1 MSPGSELRREAGV
14 DAYRGLSVVLMYI
27 VHARR
32 LEPRGSWE
40 GAQRGA
46 ETVLSWLMWSEP
58 FIAASFLFIVGFS
71 LVLSRER
78 TRDPGRWR
86 RRLLRRAL
94 GLYGLA
100 VLLFVL
106 HYGFALPD
114 LLVSPDILSVIAIA
128 IATVAVTL
136 TTSRPV
142 VATLGLTGVT
152 LAVTAACELFDVS
165 LPGLNAGPG
174 GALPLVAFTSAGALL
189 ATAQRRWSRR
199 ALDVAVAA
207 AVVPLIIV
215 LLLGVPWTRLH
226 VSLHPDYAG
235 EVAIAEI
242 FTVPEARVRLL
253 FWNHTVAGWFGLLL
267 PLAAV
272 LRLLVA
278 AESWLQRAPASL
290 LGLIGRHALAAYVG
304 HLIALGL
311 LDLVGRG
318 PQNPVQT
325 WLLVA
330 ALVTAA
336 ASASAGREAWKRR
349 PTTAPDRG
357 TVHAADRRR

>member
-78 TRDPGRWR
+78 TRDSDRWR
-86 RRLLRRAL
+86 WRLLWRAL

-100 VLLFVL
+100 MLLFL
-106 HYGFALPD
+106 PHYGFALPD
-114 LLVSPDILSVIAIA
+114 LLFSPGILSAIA
-128 IATVAVTL
+128 VAVAAVAVAL
-136 TTSRPV
+136 TTTRPV
-142 VATLGLTGVT
+142 VAALGLTGLA
-152 LAVTAACELFDVS
+152 LAVTAACELYDVS
-165 LPGLNAGPG
+165 LSGVNAGPG
-174 GALPLVAFTSAGALL
+174 GALPLVAFASAGALL
-189 ATAQRRWSRR
+189 ATAYRRWSRR

-207 AVVPLIIV
+207 TVVPLAIV
-215 LLLGVPWTRLH
+215 LLIGARWTQLH

-242 FTVPEARVRLL
+242 FTAPRDSIRVL

-267 PLAAV
+267 PLAAA
-272 LRLLVA
+272 LRLFVA
-278 AESWLQRAPASL
+278 ADPWLDRAPASL

-311 LDLVGRG
+311 LDLAGTG

-325 WLLVA
+325 WVLVA
-330 ALVTAA
+330 ALTAA
-336 ASASAGREAWKRR
+336 AAGASAGLEAWKRG